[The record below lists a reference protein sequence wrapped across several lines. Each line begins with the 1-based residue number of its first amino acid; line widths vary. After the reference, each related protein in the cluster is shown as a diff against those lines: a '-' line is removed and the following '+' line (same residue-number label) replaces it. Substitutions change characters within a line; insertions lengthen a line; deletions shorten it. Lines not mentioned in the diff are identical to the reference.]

1 MAYIVKK
8 ETVYKKETINK
19 YNSHDEISP
28 ACSEGSCDKTVCS
41 DHTALYYYL
50 WFGSAARD
58 DQDWTTHLKDVT
70 EVERTLFKKQK
81 RRGNEKEREE
91 IKPPNTWTEKR

>member
-50 WFGSAARD
+50 
-58 DQDWTTHLKDVT
+58 
-70 EVERTLFKKQK
+70 
-81 RRGNEKEREE
+81 
-91 IKPPNTWTEKR
+91 